1 MESRLYKIYKEKVIP
16 ALKEEFGYKN
26 IMQVPKVDKITVNVV
41 YGRFIK
47 DGAYIENVTKTI
59 RLITGQNP
67 TQNKAK
73 KSISNFKIREGNEV
87 GASVTL
93 RGKRMY
99 DFLDKMIN
107 VALPRVKDFR
117 GISPKSFDRQGNY
130 SIGFK
135 DQLAFVEIKSD
146 AIEKTHGLQVVIST
160 TAANKEEGL
169 LLLENLGF
177 PFKKK

>member
-1 MESRLYKIYKEKVIP
+1 MESRLYKIYKEKVVP

-26 IMQVPKVDKITVNVV
+26 VMQVPKVEKITINVG

-47 DGAYIENVTKTI
+47 DGAYIENVTDTL
-59 RLITGQNP
+59 RRITGQNP

-87 GASVTL
+87 GTSVTL

-99 DFLDKMIN
+99 DFLDKMVN

-135 DQLAFVEIKSD
+135 EQLAFLEIKSD
-146 AIEKTHGLQVVIST
+146 ALDRTHGLQVVIST
-160 TAANKEEGL
+160 SANNKEEGL
-169 LLLENLGF
+169 ALLKHLGF
-177 PFKKK
+177 PFKSK